1 MQVVYNK
8 KNINLNYLNAYVK
21 SFIDDDYLYLYNT
34 LYNKKLILKSSN
46 NNLKELLVVLHRG
59 TNYRQLIKILQKIS
73 DRPKNLYEYLLQN
86 FIVEWGVVMKKELL
100 KKFNIDNNFYVND
113 IFVFTNES
121 NKYSF
126 LLNKNGCSM
135 IVDEEFL

>member
-21 SFIDDDYLYLYNT
+21 SFIDNDYLYLYNT

-46 NNLKELLVVLHRG
+46 NNLKELLAVLHRG

-86 FIVEWGVVMKKELL
+86 FIVE
-100 KKFNIDNNFYVND
+100 
-113 IFVFTNES
+113 
-121 NKYSF
+121 
-126 LLNKNGCSM
+126 
-135 IVDEEFL
+135 